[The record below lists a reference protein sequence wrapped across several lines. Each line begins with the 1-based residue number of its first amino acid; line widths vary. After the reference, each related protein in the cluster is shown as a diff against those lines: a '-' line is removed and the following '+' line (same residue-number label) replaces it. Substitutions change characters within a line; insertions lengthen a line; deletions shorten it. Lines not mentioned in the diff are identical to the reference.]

1 VREEDP
7 EAYSRAQTWLCVA
20 DFVAQRLS
28 GEKAMD
34 YSLASRTGLFDID
47 RREWSERLLEAAG
60 IDRSLMPRLAPS
72 GSPVGL
78 VDRMAS
84 QLTGLPIGTP
94 VFTGGHDHICGAL
107 AVGVTDEGA
116 VLDSTGTAEAVL
128 MVLKGPNTSRALC
141 EAGFS
146 VGCHTARDRYYLLG
160 SLSTSGA
167 VIEWLKDHLEAAAD
181 IDSDPPVK
189 DVYAS
194 LMDRAATVPPGSEG
208 LLFLPY
214 LRGSTTVHV
223 DPLAR
228 GAFVGLAYNHRQAHL
243 VRAALEGVCYELGAM
258 LDVMRGL
265 TGVTCRELTA
275 IGGATRNDLWMGM
288 KADVT
293 GKAISAPALEE
304 ATTFGAALLA
314 GLGAGVYLDEDD
326 IRRAVELRRNV
337 IHPDEERHRIYQGC
351 RRVYARL
358 YPACKEVFQAIA
370 EESCSPDSLSSAPAG
385 PEDSAGR

>member
-1 VREEDP
+1 MHFEGEDVVYLIGVDVGSTNWKVIAYDHAGRVVARFRCPSKTHFEGEGAYYLPDEMWETLAGGIQRVVAELPEPALVDGIAVTSVGEAGVLLDAADRPVCPTLAWFDPRTAPQAKRWRAKFEDPYELYELTGFAPQHIASVNKLMWVREEDP

-47 RREWSERLLEAAG
+47 RREWSARLLEAAG

-160 SLSTSGA
+160 SL
-167 VIEWLKDHLEAAAD
+167 
-181 IDSDPPVK
+181 
-189 DVYAS
+189 
-194 LMDRAATVPPGSEG
+194 
-208 LLFLPY
+208 Y
-214 LRGSTTVHV
+214 LRGGYRMV
-223 DPLAR
+223 
-228 GAFVGLAYNHRQAHL
+228 
-243 VRAALEGVCYELGAM
+243 EG
-258 LDVMRGL
+258 
-265 TGVTCRELTA
+265 
-275 IGGATRNDLWMGM
+275 
-288 KADVT
+288 
-293 GKAISAPALEE
+293 P
-304 ATTFGAALLA
+304 
-314 GLGAGVYLDEDD
+314 
-326 IRRAVELRRNV
+326 
-337 IHPDEERHRIYQGC
+337 P
-351 RRVYARL
+351 
-358 YPACKEVFQAIA
+358 
-370 EESCSPDSLSSAPAG
+370 
-385 PEDSAGR
+385 